1 MILRCFIAVE
11 IPETI
16 RKSIGEIVDS
26 LKKSG
31 ADVKWVA
38 QENIHVTLQFLG
50 DTEESLVPAIKGAIE
65 KILSPYSPFYI
76 KIAGVGF
83 FPDTR
88 RPRVIWVGIEGAQ
101 PLVDIYRDIS
111 NELIR
116 FGYRKEERAFTPH
129 VTIGRVKSQRNTG
142 ELLRRLE
149 EARSIGFPDFQVQN
163 ITLMKS
169 ELKPS
174 GAKYYSL
181 AEIPFGRRIN
191 VNQG

>member
-1 MILRCFIAVE
+1 MVLRCFIAVE

-16 RKSIGEIVDS
+16 RKSIGEIIDS

-50 DTEESLVPAIKGAIE
+50 DTEESLVPAIKGALD
-65 KILSPYSPFYI
+65 KILSTYSSFYI
-76 KIAGVGF
+76 KIAGVGC

-88 RPRVIWVGIEGAQ
+88 RPRVIWVGLEGAQ

-129 VTIGRVKSQRNTG
+129 ITIG
-142 ELLRRLE
+142 E
-149 EARSIGFPDFQVQN
+149 
-163 ITLMKS
+163 
-169 ELKPS
+169 
-174 GAKYYSL
+174 
-181 AEIPFGRRIN
+181 
-191 VNQG
+191 